1 MDGAAN
7 LVAAQCRDHAF
18 DLPPVTE
25 THDIAGVAA
34 QVSQRRG
41 FVAGIVAEAAEK
53 LGGVGQCHS
62 PADERCVHAAAFTAA
77 PLSGLPTKIV
87 NAAFTM
93 SRRIAAGALER
104 LLPWR
109 GMASRNA
116 RSGGIFLMIGILAGA
131 GWGVA
136 AGAPMKGVLIGTG
149 LGIAAALLV
158 WLVDRRR

>member
-7 LVAAQCRDHAF
+7 LFAAQRRDHPL

-25 THDIAGVAA
+25 TNDIAGVAA
-34 QVSQRRG
+34 QVGKRRG
-41 FVAGIVAEAAEK
+41 FVAGVVAEAAQK
-53 LGGVGQCHS
+53 LGCVGQRHAS
-62 PADERCVHAAAFTAA
+62 TDEGCVHTQVFTGA

-93 SRRIAAGALER
+93 SLRIAAGDRAP

-109 GMASRNA
+109 LMATRNA
-116 RSGGIFLMIGILAGA
+116 RSGGIFLMIGILG
-131 GWGVA
+131 GTIWGVS
-136 AGAPMKGVLIGTG
+136 AGVPMKGVLIGTG

-158 WLVDRRR
+158 WLLDRRR